1 MQRQQKTQTEGLG
14 IKMKKI
20 LILFVGLILGC
31 NLASAKS
38 VSCWEE
44 IDATFNPNTVSKM
57 TTLLGNNTTIKRVG
71 TKIVGILYTAN
82 GLINIDIPI
91 TNYVSNGEYYVQGR
105 SLDGTSYRSIFGFA
119 ADDDYFPSVAAKT
132 DGTWGKSSYHRLY
145 LIYGGSNS
153 NTSKT
158 IIYPILVHLHY
169 VHTYCIVDEGS
180 SGGGGGAT
188 GSVNFI
194 IKATS

>member
-1 MQRQQKTQTEGLG
+1 
-14 IKMKKI
+14 MKRI
-20 LILFVGLILGC
+20 LIIFFGMLLTC
-31 NLASAKS
+31 NLGLAKS

-44 IDATFNPNTVSKM
+44 IDATFNPSTVSKM
-57 TTLLGNNTTIKRVG
+57 TTLLGNSTTIKRVG
-71 TKIVGILYTAN
+71 TKILGVTFGGN
-82 GLINIDIPI
+82 GLDNINIAIS
-91 TNYVSNGEYYVQGR
+91 NYLQNGEFYVRGR
-105 SLDGTSYRSIFGFA
+105 DLDASSYRSVFGFM
-119 ADDDYFPSVAAKT
+119 ADNDYFPSVAAKT

-180 SGGGGGAT
+180 SGGGGGGAT